1 MKKKTVAIQGGYGAF
16 HQIAAIEF
24 FGEEG
29 LEIVPCD
36 TFGELFE
43 SIEDGRAEFGIM
55 AIENNV
61 AGSILPNYKL
71 IKQSNNQI
79 LGELYLKIQQNL
91 MALPGQKIEDIREV
105 YSHPMAIL
113 QCGEFFKNYPHIKL
127 IEAIDTAL
135 SAKDIADKQAMG
147 VGAIASSLAA
157 KMYGL
162 EIIQEGI
169 QNVKTNQTRFWAFTD
184 ESKSDMF
191 MKLNNLEPNK
201 SSLCFDLPH
210 QVGSLSQVLSVLAFY
225 GINLTKIQSW
235 PIAGEEWSY
244 TFYIDVIFDDYI
256 RYRQSLDA
264 IRPLTRNLYTLGEY
278 QRAET
283 ATCSEED

>member
-29 LEIVPCD
+29 LEIIPCD
-36 TFGELFE
+36 TFNDLFE
-43 SIEDGRAEFGIM
+43 SLNDGRAEFGIM

-71 IKQSNNQI
+71 IKQSNNMI
-79 LGELYLKIQQNL
+79 VGEIYLKITQNL
-91 MALPGQKIEDIREV
+91 MAMPGQTIEDIKEV

-113 QCGEFFKNYPHIKL
+113 QCLEFFKDHPHVKL
-127 IEAIDTAL
+127 IESIDTAL
-135 SAKDIADKQAMG
+135 SAKDIADSKQMG
-147 VGAIASSLAA
+147 VGAIASSIAA

-162 EIIQEGI
+162 EILNEGI

-184 ESKSDMF
+184 KSKSDMY
-191 MKLNNLEPNK
+191 MKLNNLNPDK
-201 SSLCFDLPH
+201 ASICFDLPH

-235 PIAGEEWSY
+235 PIAGESWSY

-278 QRAET
+278 PRAEIPGC
-283 ATCSEED
+283 AED